1 MLDATEKELYS
12 RQIMIFGEEG
22 QEKLKSATVLVAG
35 CGGLGSPIMHYLA
48 VAGIGHIRLVD
59 KDTVEQSNLNR
70 QILHWHRDIGKSKS
84 QSAEEKLAELNP
96 NIELEAF
103 NTEISA
109 ENIDELIQGADII
122 VDALDNYETRM
133 LLNRAAIR
141 QSVPLVHGAVNGFHG
156 QLTTV
161 IPGKTPCIE
170 CLIPEKPPK
179 EVFPIL
185 GCTAG
190 VVGTMQA
197 NEVIKYLLDEE
208 GLHTGHIVMWDGKNG
223 TLEKMRIC
231 RRPDCPECG
240 HL

>member
-1 MLDATEKELYS
+1 MLDATEKELYN
-12 RQIMIFGEEG
+12 RQIMMVGEEG

-48 VAGIGHIRLVD
+48 VAGIGHIRFVD
-59 KDTVEQSNLNR
+59 KDTVERSNLNR
-70 QILHWHRDIGKSKS
+70 QILHWHQDIGKAKS

-103 NTEISA
+103 NTEINA

-133 LLNRAAIR
+133 LLNRAVIR
-141 QSVPLVHGAVNGFHG
+141 QSVPLVHGAVHGFHG
-156 QLTTV
+156 QLTTI

-179 EVFPIL
+179 EVFPII

-197 NEVIKYLLDEE
+197 NEVIKYLLGWED
-208 GLHTGHIVMWDGKNG
+208 LHAGHIVMWDGRSG
-223 TLEKMRIC
+223 TLDRMKIC
-231 RRPDCPECG
+231 RRMDCPECG

>member
-1 MLDATEKELYS
+1 MLDDTERELYS
-12 RQIMIFGEEG
+12 RQIMMFGEEG
-22 QEKLKSATVLVAG
+22 QEKLKKATVLVAG
-35 CGGLGSPIMHYLA
+35 CGGLGSPILHYLA
-48 VAGIGHIRLVD
+48 VAGIGHIRFVD
-59 KDTVEQSNLNR
+59 KDTVEMSNLNR
-70 QILHWHRDIGKSKS
+70 QILHWQRDIGKAKS

-103 NTEISA
+103 NTEINA

-179 EVFPIL
+179 EVFPII

-223 TLEKMRIC
+223 TLEKMKIC
-231 RRPDCPECG
+231 RRSDCPECG

>member
-1 MLDATEKELYS
+1 MLTAADKELYG
-12 RQIMIFGEEG
+12 RQVMMIGEDG
-22 QEKLKSATVLVAG
+22 QEKLKGATVLVAG
-35 CGGLGSPIMHYLA
+35 CGGLGSPVLHYLA
-48 VAGIGHIRLVD
+48 VAGIGHIRLID
-59 KDTVEQSNLNR
+59 KDTVELSNLNR
-70 QILHWHRDIGKSKS
+70 QILHWHRDIGKAKS

-96 NIELEAF
+96 NIRLEAF
-103 NTEISA
+103 NTEINA
-109 ENIDELIQGADII
+109 ENVDELIQGADII

-141 QSVPLVHGAVNGFHG
+141 QSVPLVHGAVHGFHG

-179 EVFPIL
+179 EVFPII

-197 NEVIKYLLDEE
+197 NEVIKYLLGEE